1 MSVVVSG
8 ETINS
13 ENYIMSWG
21 RVRVIL
27 SVIIFCQETFI
38 LPPAPEYISSSFLKK
53 NLQVMKLLLNLKKRI
68 HKSRNNLLRDLKKLM
83 PKQRQ

>member
-1 MSVVVSG
+1 MRDVSVVVSG

-13 ENYIMSWG
+13 ENYNIMSWG

-38 LPPAPEYISSSFLKK
+38 PSPAPEYISSSFLNK
-53 NLQVMKLLLNLKKRI
+53 NLQVETLAKFLF
-68 HKSRNNLLRDLKKLM
+68 
-83 PKQRQ
+83 